1 MASFGAKRPYF
12 APIKSEPDGKLPV
25 YEGEPV
31 RIGRLVKAD
40 LSLTMASGKLYADD
54 ELAESAEEFISAA
67 IAMETDDILDKVA
80 SVIYGATVKEKL
92 VIYNTGDNPPPGG
105 LTYYKKLMR
114 RGKIVYKG
122 YFYPRVKAALGNDT
136 AQTKTDSITFG
147 TSTTN
152 FTVYTANN
160 GDWRHTEEFET
171 EQEAIDWVKAQLTSS
186 TGGEVTE

>member
-1 MASFGAKRPYF
+1 MASFGAKQPYF
-12 APIKSEPDGKLPV
+12 AKIKEEPDAALPV

-31 RIGRLVKAD
+31 KIGQLVKAD

-54 ELAESAEEFISAA
+54 ELAESAEEFISGS
-67 IAMETDDILDKVA
+67 IAMETDDILDEVA
-80 SVIYGATVKEKL
+80 SAVYGAEVKEKR
-92 VIYNTGDNPPPGG
+92 VVYNTGDNPPPGG

-147 TSTTN
+147 TNSTT
-152 FTVYTANN
+152 FTVFACEN
-160 GDWRHTEEFET
+160 GDWRLTEELAT
-171 EQEAIDWVKAQLTSS
+171 EAEAVAWVKEQFKTAAAEEPA
-186 TGGEVTE
+186 G